1 MDVRSVFAVIAVVF
15 ILWLI
20 RTWIQWDIK
29 AQKVK
34 KSRHQLRERLSN
46 AAFIERVR
54 PTAQQEGTDESVTAR
69 QPYQRKC
76 DESEADEIRRL
87 ESQLRQMSTELDQA
101 RSHLSKSLLDNRS
114 PDNNKGDL
122 SQTVNKLNS
131 QLSAQKRQLQRQV
144 HAAEQLDKVRKQM
157 FDKHR
162 ELEQVRQNNARTEE
176 SLAQYRSGA
185 QKAAMLEQKY
195 STLHTHSEK
204 LDNELSRLRHEIKAR
219 DGQIQLLRKQAEE
232 GVSTSSE
239 RPVDRAGVSH
249 ASMSDARDQL
259 RRALEATERSAAQSG
274 QSDLEIRRLKSELES
289 LSLDSSRSSDQLNSI
304 QQRLLEQITVLGN
317 RASTSDV
324 GGQGQSSDT
333 PTSDNTT
340 PPFLYEPPAYQ
351 DDLKK
356 ISGIGPVMEKTLNA
370 LGVTTFKQLAAFTQN
385 DVEKVSAALDTFP
398 GRIERDG
405 WVVKAQEQQKI
416 KYGESV

>member
-1 MDVRSVFAVIAVVF
+1 MDVRSVFAVIAVIF
-15 ILWLI
+15 LLWLI

-34 KSRHQLRERLSN
+34 KSRHQLRERLSD

-54 PTAQQEGTDESVTAR
+54 PAVQYEKTAESKMAR
-69 QPYQRKC
+69 QPYQRKG

-87 ESQLRQMSTELDQA
+87 EGQLRQMSTELDQA
-101 RSHLSKSLLDNRS
+101 RSHLSKSLLENRS
-114 PDNNKGDL
+114 PDDSNANL
-122 SQTVNKLNS
+122 SQTVEKLNT

-144 HAAEQLDKVRKQM
+144 HAAEQLEKVRKQM

-162 ELEQVRQNNARTEE
+162 ELEQVRQSNARTEE

-219 DGQIQLLRKQAEE
+219 DGQIQQLRKQAE
-232 GVSTSSE
+232 GVSREGEQPADT
-239 RPVDRAGVSH
+239 AGASH
-249 ASMSDARDQL
+249 ASKSDARDQL
-259 RRALEATERSAAQSG
+259 RRALEATERTAAQSG

-289 LSLDSSRSSDQLNSI
+289 LSLNSSRSTDQINSI
-304 QQRLLEQITVLGN
+304 QQRLLDQIAVLGN
-317 RASTSDV
+317 KASPDDGS
-324 GGQGQSSDT
+324 GRGQGPDQSTGNSAT
-333 PTSDNTT
+333 PQ
-340 PPFLYEPPAYQ
+340 PLYEPPTYQ
-351 DDLKK
+351 DNLKK
-356 ISGIGPVMEKTLNA
+356 ISGIGPVMEKTLNV
-370 LGVTTFKQLAAFTQN
+370 LGVTTFKQLAAFTQH
-385 DVEKVSAALDTFP
+385 DIEKVSAAIDAFP
-398 GRIERDG
+398 GRIERDE
-405 WVVKAQEQQKI
+405 WVAKAQEQQKK